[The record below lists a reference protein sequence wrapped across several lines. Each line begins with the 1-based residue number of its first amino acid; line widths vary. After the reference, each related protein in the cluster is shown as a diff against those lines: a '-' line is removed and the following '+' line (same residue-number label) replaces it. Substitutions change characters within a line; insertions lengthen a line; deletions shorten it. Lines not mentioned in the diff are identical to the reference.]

1 MDMVIPGSEIFNS
14 RPRDPED
21 LMARISP
28 RLELHTVAQEQV
40 EAIDPLTYEVIRHR
54 LWAITEEMGE
64 TLKRMSGSHAVTE
77 ANDFDFTICD
87 ELGAEVQVGLYNT
100 GLVGSMDLAIY
111 WTLEHRGDNP
121 GIEAGDMFLCND
133 PWIGGG
139 LHQNDA
145 AVLAPI
151 FHDGKLFGWATA
163 ICHQLDLGGSAP
175 GSWSPKAT
183 DVFSESV
190 PTPPIKVVRG
200 GELQQD
206 VADAWVRRSRLPL
219 LVGLDLRAKIGA
231 NTIAADRILAL
242 VEKYGAD
249 PVKAV
254 MKRMMDDAESRLRD
268 KLLELP
274 DGTWRAVGYQE
285 QSHEGDRGVHQIRLA
300 MTKKED
306 RLIFDFTGT
315 GPQAGMINCPYPGL
329 RAGIMFMTL
338 PVLAGDIPWAPGG
351 LLRCIEIVTEEGT
364 LNNAR
369 FPAAVG
375 KGPVGP
381 AWATGNLVGECLAKM
396 LDTEPEMRR
405 QVQSVC
411 AGTWDLCV
419 LAGIDERPGF
429 PLPFVGLVFDSMAA
443 GFGAQVER
451 DGVDTGGLVII
462 PQGRAPDAEMTEF
475 LYPLLTLW
483 RREETDSG
491 GPGRRRGGLSGSIS
505 YVAHGSS
512 VPMNLVTSGAGKAAS
527 QNVGLAG
534 GYPGNTQLDL
544 VFRGG
549 AVGELLAAGRLPGEL
564 AELGDSREVLPCEGE
579 SVLMPGEAV
588 FIHWQGGGGY
598 GDPLLRDPAEVA
610 VDVDSFRV
618 SKEAATDVYG
628 VSLDA
633 AGAVE
638 EAATEERRAAMRRER
653 LGAPNGADV
662 PAIAYGAA
670 EAESGGAR
678 VDDNLVLTANGEGQR
693 LSCRHC
699 GHEHG
704 APGEQA
710 IASLHRREGPTALA
724 GPQVWPDPGTYVDTE
739 IIFRQLCC
747 PNCGIAVSTGVV
759 PVDRP
764 LPVDGAFDGIVDGTA
779 K

>member
-1 MDMVIPGSEIFNS
+1 MDMVIPGSEMFNS
-14 RPRDPED
+14 RPREPED
-21 LMARISP
+21 LRARISP
-28 RLELHTVAQEQV
+28 KVQLHTVEREQV
-40 EAIDPLTYEVIRHR
+40 AAIDPLTYEVIRHR

-111 WTLEHRGDNP
+111 WTLENRGDNP
-121 GIEAGDMFLCND
+121 GIEEGDMFLCND

-151 FHDGKLFGWATA
+151 FHDGKLFAWATA

-231 NTIAADRILAL
+231 NTIAHDRIIAL

-249 PVKAV
+249 AVKAV
-254 MKRMMDDAESRLRD
+254 MKRMMDDAEQRLRG
-268 KLLELP
+268 KLRNLP
-274 DGTWRAVGYQE
+274 DGTWHAVGYQE
-285 QSHEGDRGVHQIRLA
+285 QSHEGDREVHQIRLA
-300 MTKKED
+300 MTKRDD
-306 RLIFDFTGT
+306 RLVFDFTGT

-351 LLRCIEIVTEEGT
+351 LLRCFEIVSEEGT

-381 AWATGNLVGECLAKM
+381 AWATGNLVAECLSKM

-419 LAGIDERPGF
+419 LAGVDERPGF
-429 PLPFVGLVFDSMAA
+429 PLPFVGLVFDSMAS
-443 GFGAQVER
+443 GFGAQVEH

-475 LYPLLTLW
+475 LYPVLTLW

-491 GPGRRRGGLSGSIS
+491 GPGRKRGGLSGSIT
-505 YVAHGSS
+505 YIAHGSS
-512 VPMNLVTSGAGKAAS
+512 VPMGLVSSGAGKAAS

-534 GYPGNTQLDL
+534 GYPGSTQLDL
-544 VFRGG
+544 VFRGDTTRK
-549 AVGELLAAGRLPGEL
+549 LLAAGRVPGEL
-564 AELGDSREVLPCEGE
+564 SELGENREILPCEGE
-579 SVLMPGEAV
+579 SVLMPGDVV
-588 FIHWQGGGGY
+588 FVHWQGGGGY
-598 GDPLLRDPAEVA
+598 GDPLLRDPAEV
-610 VDVDSFRV
+610 VDDVTAFRV
-618 SKEAATDVYG
+618 SPGAAKEVYG
-628 VSLDA
+628 VVVR
-633 AGAVE
+633 AGAVDGD
-638 EAATEERRAAMRRER
+638 ATASLRESLRRER
-653 LGAPNGADV
+653 LGATDGDRL

-670 EAESGGAR
+670 DSDGNGAR
-678 VDDNLVLTANGEGQR
+678 VDDNLFLVADGEKT
-693 LSCRHC
+693 SCRHC
-699 GHEHG
+699 GHELG
-704 APGEQA
+704 APGTQTLA
-710 IASLHRREGPTALA
+710 ALHRREGPTALA
-724 GPQVWPDPGTYVDTE
+724 GPQIWPHPETYVDTP
-739 IIFRQLCC
+739 IVFRQLCC
-747 PNCGIAVSTGVV
+747 PSCGTAISTAVV
-759 PVDRP
+759 PADHP
-764 LPVDGAFDGIVDGTA
+764 LTPDEPVAS
-779 K
+779 